1 MKRLLLSLVAVL
13 SSAMLTAAADAPQNV
28 TPDQAEKLLKE
39 KKEIVVLD
47 VRTADEFKE
56 GHIAGAKNVDFQ
68 SEDFKKQVAAL
79 DKSKTYLVHCAAG
92 GRSARALKVLEA
104 DKFEHVYHLNDGFT
118 GWKQAGKP
126 VAK

>member
-1 MKRLLLSLVAVL
+1 MKQLLLFLIAIV
-13 SSAMLTAAADAPQNV
+13 SSAMLTWAADAPQNV

-47 VRTADEFKE
+47 VRTPEEFKD

-68 SEDFKKQVAAL
+68 GDDFKKQVAAL

-92 GRSARALKVLEA
+92 GRSSRALKVLEA
-104 DKFEHVYHLNDGFT
+104 DKFEHVYHLNDGFN

>member
-1 MKRLLLSLVAVL
+1 MKQLLLSLVAVL
-13 SSAMLTAAADAPQNV
+13 SSVLLTTAADAPQNV

-39 KKEIVVLD
+39 KKDIVVLD
-47 VRTADEFKE
+47 VRTPEEFKE

-92 GRSARALKVLEA
+92 GRSSRALKVLEA
-104 DKFEHVYHLNDGFT
+104 DKFEHVYHLNDGFA

>member
-1 MKRLLLSLVAVL
+1 MKQLLLSLVAVL
-13 SSAMLTAAADAPQNV
+13 SSVLLTTAADAPQNV

-39 KKEIVVLD
+39 KKDIVVLD
-47 VRTADEFKE
+47 VRTPEEFKE

-79 DKSKTYLVHCAAG
+79 DKSKTYLLHCASG
-92 GRSARALKVLEA
+92 GRSSRALKVLEA
-104 DKFEHVYHLNDGFT
+104 DKFEHVYHLNDGFA